1 MVLSETIKVELIY
14 TDLEVNKVGLFSKIQ
29 EFDTVLQSGD
39 RIEICRP

>member
-29 EFDTVLQSGD
+29 EFDTVIP
-39 RIEICRP
+39 RILGNTYL